1 MYIYL
6 LESNSFLSIVHVY
19 SHAFTYSSLLMMQAV
34 LVISTITIYILI
46 GFASFLFVPNLRR
59 NWANWKWGN
68 RYKPGSTR
76 EKHIVICGNI
86 PFKPLAGWLVVVWLA
101 NL

>member
-6 LESNSFLSIVHVY
+6 LEYNSFLSIVHVY

-34 LVISTITIYILI
+34 LAISMVLVYIVI
-46 GFASFLFVPNLRR
+46 GFATVVFVPNLRR
-59 NWANWKWGN
+59 NWANLKWGKW
-68 RYKPGSTR
+68 YKPGSTR

-86 PFKPLAGWLVVVWLA
+86 CFKSLAGWLVVVWLA
-101 NL
+101 NV